1 MGGLGRRGLLGALA
15 AGSLPAG
22 GAAGAEERD
31 SVAIAWPADVPG
43 WDPQRLLLADAQPVY
58 RMVFDPPLARDARLE
73 LEPALVTQWEMAPDG
88 CSLELALRDDVAF
101 HDGSRLTSADLRWSF
116 LERLHAVPGL
126 DAARVWRRLEDIET
140 PSRDRAVM
148 RFDGPAPW
156 AVAWLGFLGSF
167 VVPRGRGAG
176 DGVGSGPFRL
186 VEHRPGERIVLERH
200 DAWWGPKPALR
211 RVVLEI
217 MREAGARVA
226 AVQSGR
232 VDMAV
237 GVPARELPRL
247 GAVPGLE
254 VELRPV
260 SRLVLLQVSDDGG
273 FADPNVRLAAHH
285 AIDKEAL
292 VRAFTH
298 GVGMKLSL
306 PALPGSAGFEGGFTF
321 PHDPNQAILLL
332 ERSGFSLESPAQVRL
347 AATRGQFPGDFDM
360 ARAIVAMW
368 RAVGIEAVLEV
379 IDGIRHL
386 ELARAGRL
394 PEAVLWSMDAGAGVP
409 EAGIGALLDRGM
421 PFSAWREEG
430 LGDQAAAL
438 AGLED
443 EAERSAQ
450 WQALARAAVAA
461 GACMPL
467 LQGVQT
473 VVRAKALSHRP
484 SGTGWVLPHTM
495 AWL

>member
-22 GAAGAEERD
+22 GAGAQERD

-58 RMVFDPPLARDARLE
+58 RMVFDPPLERDARLE
-73 LEPALVTQWEMAPDG
+73 LEPALVTRWEMAPDG
-88 CSLELALRDDVAF
+88 RSLELMLRDDVAF

-126 DAARVWRRLEDIET
+126 DAARVWRRLEAIET
-140 PSRDRAVM
+140 PSRDRAVL

-200 DAWWGPKPALR
+200 EAWWGPKPALK

-247 GAVPGLE
+247 GARPELE
-254 VELRPV
+254 AEMRLA
-260 SRLVLLQVSDDGG
+260 SRLVLLQARDDGG
-273 FADPNVRLAAHH
+273 FADANVRLAAHH

-298 GVGMKLSL
+298 GVGLKLAL
-306 PALPGSAGFEGGFTF
+306 PALPGSAGFEERFTF

-332 ERSGFSLESPAQVRL
+332 ERSGFSKEAPARVRL

-368 RAVGIEAVLEV
+368 RAVGIEAELEV
-379 IDGIRHL
+379 IDGTRHL
-386 ELARAGRL
+386 ELARAGLL
-394 PEAVLWSMDAGAGVP
+394 PDAVLWSFDAGAGVA
-409 EAGIGALLDRGM
+409 EAGIGALLDPGM
-421 PFSAWREEG
+421 PFSCWRGAG
-430 LGDQAAAL
+430 LGAKAAAL
-438 AGLED
+438 AN
-443 EAERSAQ
+443 EADAEERGAQ
-450 WQALARAAVAA
+450 WRALGREAVAA

-484 SGTGWVLPHTM
+484 SGTGWVMPHTM
-495 AWL
+495 VWL

>member
-1 MGGLGRRGLLGALA
+1 MGGLSRRGLLGALM
-15 AGSLPAG
+15 AGGLPAG
-22 GAAGAEERD
+22 GARAEERD

-58 RMVFDPPLARDARLE
+58 RMVFDPPLERDARLE
-73 LEPALVTQWEMAPDG
+73 LDPALVTRWEMAPDG
-88 CSLELALRDDVAF
+88 RSLELTLRDDVAF
-101 HDGSRLTSADLRWSF
+101 HDGGRLTSADLRWSF
-116 LERLHAVPGL
+116 LERLRTVPGL
-126 DAARVWRRLEDIET
+126 DAARVWRRLEAIET

-186 VEHRPGERIVLERH
+186 VEHRPGVRIVLERH
-200 DAWWGPKPALR
+200 DAWWGPKPALQ

-217 MREAGARVA
+217 MPEAGARMA

-237 GVPARELPRL
+237 GVRLRELARL
-247 GAVPGLE
+247 GARSELE
-254 VELRPV
+254 TEMRLA
-260 SRLVLLQVSDDGG
+260 SRLVLLQARDDGG
-273 FADPNVRLAAHH
+273 FADANVRLAAHH
-285 AIDKEAL
+285 AIDKAAL
-292 VRAFTH
+292 VRAFTY
-298 GVGMKLSL
+298 GVGQALSL
-306 PALPGSAGFEGGFTF
+306 PALPGSAGFEERFTF

-332 ERSGFSLESPAQVRL
+332 ERSGFSTEAPARVRL
-347 AATRGQFPGDFDM
+347 ATTRGQFPGDFDM

-368 RAVGIEAVLEV
+368 RAVGIEAALEV

-394 PEAVLWSMDAGAGVP
+394 PDAMLWSFDAGAGVA
-409 EAGIGALLDRGM
+409 EAGIGALLDPGM
-421 PFSAWREEG
+421 PFSCWRGAG
-430 LGDQAAAL
+430 LGAKA
-438 AGLED
+438 
-443 EAERSAQ
+443 
-450 WQALARAAVAA
+450 AAVAA
-461 GACMPL
+461 EMDPGERGAQWRALGREAVGVGACMPL

-473 VVRAKALSHRP
+473 VVRAKTLSHRP
-484 SGTGWVLPHTM
+484 SGTGWILPHTM

>member
-22 GAAGAEERD
+22 GAGAQERD

-58 RMVFDPPLARDARLE
+58 RMVFDPPLERDARLE
-73 LEPALVTQWEMAPDG
+73 LEPALVTRWEMAPDG
-88 CSLELALRDDVAF
+88 RSLELMLRDDVAF

-126 DAARVWRRLEDIET
+126 DAARVWRRLEAIET
-140 PSRDRAVM
+140 PSPDRAVM

-167 VVPRGRGAG
+167 VVPKGAQG
-176 DGVGSGPFRL
+176 GAVIGSGPFRL
-186 VEHRPGERIVLERH
+186 VEHRPGVRIVLERH
-200 DAWWGPKPALR
+200 DAWWGPKPALK

-217 MREAGARVA
+217 MPEAGARVA

-247 GAVPGLE
+247 GARPELE
-254 VELRPV
+254 TEMRLA
-260 SRLVLLQVSDDGG
+260 SRLVLLQARDDGG
-273 FADPNVRLAAHH
+273 FADANVRLAAHH
-285 AIDKEAL
+285 AIDKAAL
-292 VRAFTH
+292 VRAFTY
-298 GVGMKLSL
+298 GVGQTLSL
-306 PALPGSAGFEGGFTF
+306 PALPGSAGFEERFTF

-332 ERSGFSLESPAQVRL
+332 ERSGFSTETPAQVRL
-347 AATRGQFPGDFDM
+347 ATTRGQFPGDFDM

-368 RAVGIEAVLEV
+368 RAVGIEAALEV
-379 IDGIRHL
+379 IDGTRHL

-394 PEAVLWSMDAGAGVP
+394 PDAVLWSFDAGAGVA
-409 EAGIGALLDRGM
+409 EAGIGALLDPGM
-421 PFSAWREEG
+421 PFSCWRGAG
-430 LGDQAAAL
+430 LGAKAAAL
-438 AGLED
+438 A
-443 EAERSAQ
+443 AEMDPGERGAQ
-450 WQALARAAVAA
+450 WRALGREAVAA

-473 VVRAKALSHRP
+473 VVRAKTLSHRP
-484 SGTGWVLPHTM
+484 SGTGWILPHTM